1 MDSLQSSVNILKV
14 ATRGRVAQL
23 GERIVRNDEVAGSI
37 PVSSTKF
44 FPNPVI
50 WIAQFA
56 ACYYLLVRVWDRMF
70 SLVLVMV
77 SILTG
82 CKSEQP
88 TVDAWYDSE
97 MRDSRWTVVHNP
109 SRFLRRVGS
118 YNRTPPTFLSSILFA
133 PLFPRPFSFLS
144 LRSSPHIVPF
154 MRQ

>member
-1 MDSLQSSVNILKV
+1 MRSPVRSRSRPPNSHGTSPNTLR
-14 ATRGRVAQL
+14 A
-23 GERIVRNDEVAGSI
+23 GERPGPNREGRRFDPGLAA
-37 PVSSTKF
+37 KF

-109 SRFLRRVGS
+109 SRFLRRVG
-118 YNRTPPTFLSSILFA
+118 
-133 PLFPRPFSFLS
+133 
-144 LRSSPHIVPF
+144 
-154 MRQ
+154 